1 MVHLNVVTM
10 ANLCVFYHNLK
21 QNDASDKQES
31 QLHRVAECTKL
42 QGNLT
47 QNTTELSSAE
57 CSAPRGGICRHGG
70 QTGDR
75 RLKAVVPVSQ
85 TLCEGHLSVE

>member
-1 MVHLNVVTM
+1 MVHLKVVTM
-10 ANLCVFYHNLK
+10 ANLYVFYHDLK

-47 QNTTELSSAE
+47 
-57 CSAPRGGICRHGG
+57 
-70 QTGDR
+70 
-75 RLKAVVPVSQ
+75 
-85 TLCEGHLSVE
+85 

>member
-1 MVHLNVVTM
+1 MVKM
-10 ANLCVFYHNLK
+10 ANLCVFHQFLK
-21 QNDASDKQES
+21 FYSEDKPES

-42 QGNLT
+42 QGNST
-47 QNTTELSSAE
+47 QNTTESSSAE
-57 CSAPRGGICRHGG
+57 CSAPRGGSSRHGG

-85 TLCEGHLSVE
+85 TLCEGPLSVE